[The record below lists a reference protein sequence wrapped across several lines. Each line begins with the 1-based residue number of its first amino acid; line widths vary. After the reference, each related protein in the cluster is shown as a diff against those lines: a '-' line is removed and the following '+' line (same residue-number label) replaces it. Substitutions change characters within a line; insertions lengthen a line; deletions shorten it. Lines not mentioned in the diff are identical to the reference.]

1 MYSPERIDKALEFMF
16 GLFDSDDIEYLKANY
31 AAELDDSSPA
41 LLSNEFARLASKP
54 FDYRMINEG
63 IDGITFMGKPIAQQ
77 RAMYL
82 LSDVESTIEE
92 GGYNATSFW
101 ELYLMEDMSFQVIH
115 CLQTICELKHGRS
128 ITEYRTVVKRIES
141 SQDIFFVPEDLVC
154 ALDDFCMFAE
164 LALQKQKK
172 EDEQNYE

>member
-1 MYSPERIDKALEFMF
+1 MYSPERIKKALEFIF
-16 GLFDSDDIEYLKANY
+16 GLLDSDVIEYLKENY
-31 AAELDDSSPA
+31 SAELDDISPA
-41 LLSNEFARLASKP
+41 LLSNEFVRLASKP

-63 IDGITFMGKPIAQQ
+63 VDGITFMGKPITQQ

-128 ITEYRTVVKRIES
+128 VTEYRTVIKKIES
-141 SQDIFFVPEDLVC
+141 ADDIFFVPEDLVC
-154 ALDDFCMFAE
+154 VLDDFCMFAE
-164 LALQKQKK
+164 LALQKRKM
-172 EDEQNYE
+172 EDEKT

>member
-1 MYSPERIDKALEFMF
+1 MYSPERIEKALEFMF
-16 GLFDSDDIEYLKANY
+16 GLFDSDDIDYLKANY
-31 AAELDDSSPA
+31 EAELDDISPA
-41 LLSNEFARLASKP
+41 LLSKEFTRLASKP
-54 FDYRMINEG
+54 FDYRMTNEG
-63 IDGITFMGKPIAQQ
+63 IDGITFMGKPITQQ

-101 ELYLMEDMSFQVIH
+101 ELYLMEDMTFQVIH

-128 ITEYRTVVKRIES
+128 ITEYRTVIKRIES
-141 SQDIFFVPEDLVC
+141 AQDIFFVSEDLVC

-164 LALQKQKK
+164 LALQRREK